1 MENPMSYQ
9 FKPEKTV
16 ASIGYL
22 VQQTEADLYSVMKML
37 YLADKAHLGS
47 FGRTITG
54 DNYTAME
61 KGPLPER
68 AYNLCKFVRGTRE
81 SFGPMP
87 DAKEYL
93 AMQGNAFV
101 LLSDPDLAELSH
113 SDIEALDH
121 AAAMHRAGGWKALF
135 DASHD
140 DAWKAAWDEAR
151 DCGVGS
157 IGMDIVD
164 IARSAGD
171 ETLADFVRDPHPGA
185 APAYRD

>member
-1 MENPMSYQ
+1 MENSMSYQ

-54 DNYTAME
+54 DDYTAME

-81 SFGPMP
+81 SFAPMP
-87 DAKEYL
+87 AAKDFL
-93 AMQGNAFV
+93 AINGNAFV
-101 LLSDPDLAELSH
+101 LLSDPDLAELSR
-113 SDIEALDH
+113 SDLESLDQ

-151 DCGVGS
+151 DRGVGS